1 MSTERISLDSNVL
14 VYAVDRDAGPRHGR
28 AIELVERAL
37 YLDCVLTLQSLC
49 EFFHAVTRK
58 GKAPM
63 EEAWAQVQDWQVL
76 FPVAS
81 ARPSTMA
88 RAAAAVQSRRLAF
101 WDAMLWAVAKEAG
114 VTLLL
119 SEDFQD
125 GQALDGVRFAN
136 PFATDDLDAL
146 LGA

>member
-1 MSTERISLDSNVL
+1 MSAERIGPDSNVL
-14 VYAVDRDAGPRHGR
+14 VYAVDRYSGPRHGR
-28 AIELVERAL
+28 AL
-37 YLDCVLTLQSLC
+37 YLDGVLTLQSLC

-58 GKAPM
+58 RKASM
-63 EEAWAQVQDWQVL
+63 EEARAQVQDWQVL

-81 ARPSTMA
+81 AKPSTLV
-88 RAAAAVQSRRLAF
+88 RAAAAVRLRRLAF
-101 WDAMLWAVAKEAG
+101 WNAMLWAAAKEAG

-125 GQALDGVRFAN
+125 GQVLDGVRFAN
-136 PFATDDLDAL
+136 PFATDDLGAL

>member
-1 MSTERISLDSNVL
+1 MSAERISLDSNVL

-28 AIELVERAL
+28 AIELMERAL

-58 GKAPM
+58 GKASL
-63 EEAWAQVQDWQVL
+63 EEAWAQVQDWQIL

-81 ARPSTMA
+81 AKPSTLA
-88 RAAAAVQSRRLAF
+88 RAVAAVQSRRLTF
-101 WDAMLWAVAKEAG
+101 WDAMLWAAAKEAG

-125 GQALDGVRFAN
+125 GQVLDGVRFAN
-136 PFATDDLDAL
+136 PFAADDLGAL